1 MSELTIVSC
10 PTCGLPAELITRLD
24 EATEDGRPDIV
35 IRCLDQHVATIPLTP
50 ATAQLKVELAR
61 LVLPGEAP
69 VEVAEAAEIVPLRS
83 RRGPLA
89 AIGRGISRVV
99 QSIRGMSQAWVRAL
113 WFCYGAAAAAL
124 FIRQPLAALVV
135 LPLTIPIVGLARA
148 RRSWKEFA
156 AVTFPARPELPGE
169 GEEQKAA

>member
-24 EATEDGRPDIV
+24 EATEAGRPDIV
-35 IRCLDQHVATIPLTP
+35 IRCLDDHVSTIPLTP

-61 LVLPGEAP
+61 LVLPADGSE
-69 VEVAEAAEIVPLRS
+69 EAAEVLPIRP
-83 RRGPLA
+83 RRGPIRALGDGFRWM
-89 AIGRGISRVV
+89 IR
-99 QSIRGMSQAWVRAL
+99 SIQGMSQGWVRAL

-135 LPLTIPIVGLARA
+135 LPLTIPVIGLARA
-148 RRSWKEFA
+148 RRSWREFA
-156 AVTFPARPELPGE
+156 TVTFPARPEPAGDE
-169 GEEQKAA
+169 DDEEKAA